1 MFLFD
6 AHNFQGTNIKVFVG
20 SQIVNPESAPCSCNF
35 QGTNIKVF
43 VGSQIINLASAPFV
57 GTLVGIPNFFVEIV
71 GTLVG
76 IPNFFVGIVGI
87 VFLCKLYPNLNLYVN
102 F

>member
-1 MFLFD
+1 
-6 AHNFQGTNIKVFVG
+6 VG
-20 SQIVNPESAPCSCNF
+20 SQIINPESAPFSCNF

-87 VFLCKLYPNLNLYVN
+87 VFLCKLYPNLNLYLILAEIVAH
-102 F
+102 FEQFQQFQ